1 MQIERN
7 IRATAALQPNFYVE
21 FEHRNL
27 HLGEDPAV
35 FKWKLVN
42 LLAKADPSLPADAK
56 KALIARQY
64 MKGLPRTLK
73 FKLLEHNPTP
83 TLDELLSFT

>member
-1 MQIERN
+1 M
-7 IRATAALQPNFYVE
+7 E

-35 FKWKLVN
+35 FKWKLEN

-56 KALIARQY
+56 KALIARQH
-64 MKGLPRTLK
+64 MTGLPRTLVITR
-73 FKLLEHNPTP
+73 LLMSLVVIGIAVLKVVIIKDILKCT
-83 TLDELLSFT
+83 